1 MNIDPSR
8 PLFTRAGQYVSDYST
23 HVAGSAADLGV
34 IGCRTTLLRSPRM
47 LSARSVGQTGIL
59 GDDTL
64 VELDGGVP
72 HPTTFGFAA
81 TSSYMGTVVTGI
93 LVRFGE
99 Y

>member
-8 PLFTRAGQYVSDYST
+8 PLFTRAGQYVSEYST

-47 LSARSVGQTGIL
+47 LSPKIVVQTGIL
-59 GDDTL
+59 ADDIL
-64 VELDGGVP
+64 VELRGGVP
-72 HPTTFGFAA
+72 HPTTLGFAA